1 MTIKLDLL
9 QHDAPSV
16 FAAQLARATRDE
28 LVEVVVGDVDFCP
41 NRVVPIVGVADA
53 YVARDFD
60 IRFKVPPHSAGERA
74 LGGFNARCLNPTGP
88 IPNAFGQIGRAS
100 CRERV

>member
-53 YVARDFD
+53 YVSRDFD
-60 IRFKVPPHSAGERA
+60 IRFKVPPHCSALPIFAAKKPWTSAQAPAFRA
-74 LGGFNARCLNPTGP
+74 CRC
-88 IPNAFGQIGRAS
+88 AFWSRIS
-100 CRERV
+100 I